1 MFAKENNLSVQGF
14 FGGIFLATIFS
25 LSLFY
30 ILNSLDIKNVET
42 IEKEKIDSDL
52 FVKSVIGDNETN
64 YGVYYKIPKPN
75 IGIVKIAGQKWK
87 IIEGRFEG
95 FVLDFTFETNVTG
108 FVSGYGDCNDF
119 HGSFRVSEDRIT
131 FSKMAKNSLVC
142 EDSNEGE
149 FLQTLENSLKF
160 SFGSKSLTFQTKG
173 GKAVKFSEVGKSI

>member
-30 ILNSLDIKNVET
+30 ILNSLDIKNIET

-75 IGIVKIAGQKWK
+75 IGIVKIAEQKWR
-87 IIEGRFEG
+87 ITEGVFKG
-95 FVLDFTFETNVTG
+95 FALDFTFETNVTG
-108 FVSGYGDCNDF
+108 VVSGYGDCNDF
-119 HGSFRVSEDRIT
+119 HGAFVVSENRII
-131 FSKMAKNSLVC
+131 FSKVIKNSLVC
-142 EDSNEGE
+142 EDSNEDE
-149 FLQTLENSLKF
+149 FLQTLENPLKF
-160 SFGSKSLTFQTKG
+160 SLESGSLTFQTEEG
-173 GKAVKFSEVGKSI
+173 ERVRFSEIGKSI